1 MGDFKKNTNAA
12 TKNEALESAAVERE
26 KRSKGQNGTVKKIV
40 GQKAEQ
46 KSKAISGK
54 VYPEIWEEFS
64 RINRAQGISN
74 NSALNM
80 IISKYNRENKSI
92 LDK

>member
-1 MGDFKKNTNAA
+1 MGDFKKSAA
-12 TKNEALESAAVERE
+12 TKNEALESAAAERE
-26 KRSKGQNGTVKKIV
+26 KRTKGQSGTVKKIV
-40 GQKAEQ
+40 GQTEQ

-54 VYPEIWEEFS
+54 VYPEIWEEFT

-80 IISKYNRENKSI
+80 IISKYNRENKQI
-92 LDK
+92 LES

>member
-1 MGDFKKNTNAA
+1 MGDFKKNITS
-12 TKNEALESAAVERE
+12 KNEALESAAAERE
-26 KRSKGQNGTVKKIV
+26 KRSKGQSSTVKKIV

-46 KSKAISGK
+46 KSKSISGK
-54 VYPEIWEEFS
+54 VYPEIWDEFT

-80 IISKYNRENKSI
+80 VISKYNRENKGI
-92 LDK
+92 LDD